1 MGPLIPAAV
10 LVVVAMLIWAVPEST
25 GNGDSRIVV
34 LNSAEP
40 ECEGCRSVD
49 WVLLTLV
56 VSELPA
62 PGALGVTLAFALLDL
77 PEDEI
82 ADWLMSDAGLLASIV
97 SDLTGKRID
106 ALVDW
111 STDGF
116 DTIGTGMMGFGI
128 PDSAVVVVMDS
139 DSETPVGL
147 MVEPVLAVTFE
158 FVSVERF
165 SVDWVSVSS
174 VIIECAAVFVA
185 GVDTTNGSVC
195 GVVDCAVVFVA
206 GVDTT
211 SGSVGVVV
219 VGPTGSV
226 GFESTEGVTVGSEGT
241 VELVEDCAVLTGS
254 VVVCDTGEEGFVTA
268 MVVSGATVGV
278 VSGVVVVRVVD
289 PP

>member
-1 MGPLIPAAV
+1 M
-10 LVVVAMLIWAVPEST
+10 
-25 GNGDSRIVV
+25 
-34 LNSAEP
+34 
-40 ECEGCRSVD
+40 D

-116 DTIGTGMMGFGI
+116 DTIGTGMMGFGV

-165 SVDWVSVSS
+165 SVDWVFVSS

-185 GVDTTNGSVC
+185 GVDTTSGSVC
-195 GVVDCAVVFVA
+195 GVVDCAVVFEA
-206 GVDTT
+206 GVDTTSGSAGAVVDCAVVFEAGVDAT